1 MTTRR
6 RTGRPVRKTRGEVNY
21 SLDLDDS
28 TSSGDKPG
36 DYSVPEETGDV
47 VRQPNDI
54 NTLADAGNN
63 DNSDVGDDHGN
74 DENEYGYGYDEDE
87 EELYNNLDDLRDLI
101 GDSSD
106 DAGAGDTVEKKLKK
120 KQNNGRGGD
129 TDRRN
134 SGDDESDYTS
144 GMVDEYVAY
153 HNEDDFVDS
162 DAVDDAL
169 LAEFSDYDGSS
180 DENEGD
186 FMDAIREANN
196 FKVTKKNRRG
206 KNKFKRE
213 RAVDPEVAQLL
224 SEANEAFVRNDLPTA
239 ERLFNKIIKKDPRN
253 FAAYETLGD
262 IYQLQGRLNDCCNSW
277 FLAAHINSSD
287 WEFWK
292 IVAILS
298 YDLEHYRQ
306 AIYCFS
312 RVISLNNEEWES
324 VYRRALLYKRMG
336 QIRKA
341 LNGFEKLYENNPYDS
356 NILRELAILNVDY
369 NRVPEAIK
377 LYMDVYEMNVKRRQA
392 IIEASENAVEFSDD
406 NNNNDDDDNDY
417 YNDNNSESDIDN
429 EELEEMYEE
438 ERKLYSGVNWKMI
451 NKKYRCIPFDW
462 SSLNII
468 AELSLK
474 SDDKSNE
481 SIRTIKKCARW
492 IQHRELQTFWDDVMD
507 DSEFDNRR
515 LKSSRFDSLPDEE
528 KSKSYIL
535 PIDIRVRL
543 GLLRLENESFV
554 EAMNHFQ
561 FLYDENFSDV
571 ADLNYEVGVA
581 LTKAEKFQE
590 ALDFLAPLLSLPD
603 YSTVEFYE
611 NIAKCYKETEEYDTA
626 RQFLER
632 IIEMDPESLEH
643 KLSLAEVHYHL
654 GNIDIFKSILNE
666 VTVIR
671 KRQKAQLYG
680 VVDEKDKEQL
690 EKKGKDEEQLDD
702 RDVSSKPLL
711 EDSKYKTYT
720 VKKKKTVQD
729 IEREKAER
737 EKKITLK
744 VLEKYNSLNNYERDI
759 TGNNKAQ
766 ISQWIRTVSDL
777 VDVFSSVKNFF
788 VRSRSKKFIGI
799 IRRTKKFN
807 TVVDYQLERLSRLSE
822 GDPLSDALP
831 VMEERVTLTSTKE
844 LRGLSYDQWFDL
856 FMDLALTIT
865 KYRSVQDGLSVIDT
879 AQEVNV
885 FVQDP
890 QRAKIMK
897 FVRLAIV
904 LQLDD
909 EEELLANLRLLLNQY
924 QFNRKILLLFM
935 FSLSHGKLAT
945 NILTSTIQQKFFL
958 RLIKA
963 FDSVRYNAHVR
974 GQASIT
980 NEVVDNPEGK
990 PSPYI
995 YYIYS
1000 VLLYSSRGFLSA
1012 LQYLSQ
1018 LENEI
1023 PDDPTVNLLLGLSH
1037 MQRSMQRLTA
1047 ARHFQILHGLR
1058 YLYRYYDIRNTMYT
1072 DVEKQEADYNLGR
1085 AFHLIGLVS
1094 IAIKYYNKVL
1104 NDYED
1109 EKLKKHAAFNCINI
1123 YQESGNTALANSLM
1137 EKYLSI

>member
-6 RTGRPVRKTRGEVNY
+6 RTRRSVRKTRNKIDY
-21 SLDLDDS
+21 ALDLDES
-28 TSSGDKPG
+28 ISSMNNSGADFV
-36 DYSVPEETGDV
+36 SEETKGVAGRTDGV
-47 VRQPNDI
+47 
-54 NTLADAGNN
+54 NTMSGAENN
-63 DNSDVGDDHGN
+63 DHVVDDN
-74 DENEYGYGYDEDE
+74 DDNKYEFEYDEDE

-101 GDSSD
+101 GHSSD
-106 DAGAGDTVEKKLKK
+106 DATENTNK
-120 KQNNGRGGD
+120 KQNNYGID
-129 TDRRN
+129 TDKRN
-134 SGDDESDYTS
+134 SGDDASDYANGITGGNS
-144 GMVDEYVAY
+144 DYN
-153 HNEDDFVDS
+153 NEDDFVDS
-162 DAVDDAL
+162 DVVDDAL

-180 DENEGD
+180 DEDEGD

-196 FKVTKKNRRG
+196 FNIKKKNRRG
-206 KNKFKRE
+206 KNKFR
-213 RAVDPEVAQLL
+213 RQRPVDPEVAQLL
-224 SEANEAFVRNDLPTA
+224 SEANEAFVRNNLPTA

-341 LNGFEKLYENNPYDS
+341 LKGFEKLYENNPYDS
-356 NILRELAILNVDY
+356 NILRELAILNVDC
-369 NRVPEAIK
+369 NKIPEAIK

-392 IIEASENAVEFSDD
+392 IIEANENAVELSDD
-406 NNNNDDDDNDY
+406 
-417 YNDNNSESDIDN
+417 DNNSESDIDN

-438 ERKLYSGVNWKMI
+438 EQKLYFGVNWKII

-474 SDDKSNE
+474 LGDKNNE

-492 IQHRELQTFWDDVMD
+492 IQHRELQTFWDDAID
-507 DSEFDNRR
+507 DSEFDSRR
-515 LKSSRFDSLPDEE
+515 LKSTRFDSLPDEE
-528 KSKSYIL
+528 KSKSYVL

-543 GLLRLENESFV
+543 GLLRLQTENFV

-603 YSTVEFYE
+603 YATVEFYE

-654 GNIDIFKSILNE
+654 GNVDIFKSILNE

-690 EKKGKDEEQLDD
+690 EKKGRGNDQLDD

-720 VKKKKTVQD
+720 IKKKKTLQD

-744 VLEKYNSLNNYERDI
+744 VLEKYNSLKNYERDI
-759 TGNNKAQ
+759 AGNNNAQ

-799 IRRTKKFN
+799 IRRTRKFH

-822 GDPLSDALP
+822 GDPLSDTLP
-831 VMEERVTLTSTKE
+831 IMEERVTLTSTKE

-885 FVQDP
+885 FVQDSK
-890 QRAKIMK
+890 RAKIMK

-904 LQLDD
+904 LHLDD

-935 FSLSHGKLAT
+935 FSLSHGKLAS

-963 FDSVRYNAHVR
+963 FDSVRYNVHVR

-980 NEVVDNPEGK
+980 NDVVDNPEAK